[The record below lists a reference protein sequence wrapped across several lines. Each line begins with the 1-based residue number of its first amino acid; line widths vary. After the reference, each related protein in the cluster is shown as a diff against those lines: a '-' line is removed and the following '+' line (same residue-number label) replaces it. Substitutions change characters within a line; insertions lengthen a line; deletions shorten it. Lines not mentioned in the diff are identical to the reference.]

1 MRYILIENSKSPHE
15 EGLLA
20 LTKVLKALGHQVT
33 IFLSA
38 QQVRQGVFLGVDQYA
53 DEVHGLRRGLG
64 IIEILRYR
72 AASDV
77 VIYNTTSVRTS
88 VFTLLT
94 SLGLG
99 RNVYYIRN
107 ANSWL
112 SYSAHFTAVKDYLP
126 RWISTT
132 IKKLL
137 LSRAHFVV
145 VEFSRIKVYLASRG
159 VCRTDVVPFKLYAPR
174 AVRPQ
179 HPGRVHFVVPGAI
192 DFRTKNI
199 ELLIHALL
207 QLPENVRERIKIT
220 LLGRT
225 TSAVEVAACAEWQRV
240 LGDALVYYKSF
251 VSVPDFTEAFE
262 GADVVL
268 SCFNIQHRCAYLN
281 ETYGLSRGSGV
292 AAHAFARALPL
303 VVNEGFKIDDEYAPA
318 TRTFQDERE
327 LAEIYRELAMMPEA
341 LEQLKAKAEGAAK
354 QYSLEKV
361 IARLSYMNGGV

>member
-1 MRYILIENSKSPHE
+1 MRYILIENSNSPHE

-20 LTKVLKALGHQVT
+20 LTGVLKALGHHVT
-33 IFLSA
+33 VFLSA
-38 QQVRQGVFLGVDQYA
+38 PQLRRGVSLGVDQNA
-53 DEVHGLRRGLG
+53 DEVHGLSQGSG

-72 AASDV
+72 AAGDV

-94 SLGLG
+94 SLGRG

-112 SYSAHFTAVKDYLP
+112 NYSAHFTAVKDYLP

-132 IKKLL
+132 IKKFL

-145 VEFSRIKVYLASRG
+145 VEFSRIKDYLATRSVVRA
-159 VCRTDVVPFKLYAPR
+159 DVVPFKLYTPR
-174 AVRPQ
+174 VRRPQ
-179 HPGRVHFVVPGAI
+179 HSGRVHFVVPGSI

-199 ELLIHALL
+199 ELLVHTLL
-207 QLPENVRERIKIT
+207 QLPPNVRERIKIT

-225 TSAVEVAACAEWQRV
+225 SSAVEVATCAAWQQV
-240 LGDALVYYKSF
+240 LGDGFVYYTSF
-251 VSVPDFTEAFE
+251 VPVPDFTDAFE
-262 GADVVL
+262 SADAVL
-268 SCFNIQHRCAYLN
+268 SCFNVQHRCAHFN

-292 AAHAFARALPL
+292 AAHAFSRALPL

-318 TRTFQDERE
+318 TRTFRDARE
-327 LAEIYRELAMMPEA
+327 LAEIYREFAMMPEA
-341 LEQLKAKAEGAAK
+341 LEHLQAKAEDAAK

-361 IARLSYMNGGV
+361 IAKLSYMNGGV